1 MKVLRIDNQRVLEG
15 RVYKTLEDLRLQLCD
30 YHSIDWQI
38 GIDKDDKDYTDIY
51 SLTLEDIMDQ
61 VMGGGLTLEKKK
73 GGKVGSPRG
82 IGKAL
87 RGWGKVI

>member
-38 GIDKDDKDYTDIY
+38 GIDKD
-51 SLTLEDIMDQ
+51 IMDHGDWSYEMITDQ
-61 VMGGGLTLEKKK
+61 QANESYYIKMYDD
-73 GGKVGSPRG
+73 
-82 IGKAL
+82 
-87 RGWGKVI
+87 

>member
-30 YHSIDWQI
+30 YHSIDWQL

-51 SLTLEDIMDQ
+51 SLTLEDIMDHGDWSYEMITDEQ
-61 VMGGGLTLEKKK
+61 ANDSYYIKMYDD
-73 GGKVGSPRG
+73 
-82 IGKAL
+82 
-87 RGWGKVI
+87 